1 MKNPVIGP
9 ILLAILVST
18 LAFVSNIPSIKGAG
32 NIYIL
37 PDGSISPS
45 TAPIT
50 TSDKIN
56 YFFTGS
62 INDPIVIQRSS
73 ITVDGKGFTLQG
85 TGTGWGFYLTGITG
99 VRIKD
104 TNIKSFQRGIY
115 VLSSSRDNF
124 SGNNITG
131 NTAAGMYLY
140 SSSNNNITGNNIKGN
155 SGYGICLS
163 SSSNNAIT
171 GNNVENNSPAIY
183 LTQSSSNNN
192 VIQNSIKGNNGYGI
206 YLSSSSISNKVIG
219 NKITGNFG
227 GSSIMLD
234 GSSNNVLNGND
245 IESSYDGIYMLTSS
259 RNNVTGNKIE
269 GSNVYGISLYTSSR
283 NRLTGN
289 NITGNNSNGIEAYN
303 CLNNSITG
311 NNIKNNANGL
321 YLYSSSSNNN
331 VTENNI
337 ASNGCGIILFS
348 ASNNRFYHNNFTSN
362 TNQIK
367 ISPLGLVNV
376 WNDSYPSGGNYWSDY
391 TGIDLKKGSKQDQPG
406 SDGIGDTPYIID
418 VNNLDKYPLTVPY
431 GTPSIPTY
439 ALTIEA
445 ELGGTTNPSTG
456 TYLYSRGQSVP
467 VQAIPSPSYFF
478 SHWEKDGTDVGSA
491 NPYRVVIDNNHTL
504 QSIFA
509 CTLKINTT
517 AGGTTY
523 PPPGSEIYDVG
534 TNASVDAIPQMYYY
548 FDHWVLDDMPAGQT
562 NPIIIEMNSNH
573 TIHPVFANYLFDLTI
588 LSSSHGTTDPIAGS
602 TIYIAGTNVSVTAIS
617 ENWYILDH
625 WELDGTN
632 LGDANPLTLI
642 IDANHELRAIFKI
655 HDIAVTNLTSSPRLL
670 TEGSS
675 INVIVTVAN
684 HGNYSE
690 TFNVTITLLET
701 RFIIL
706 YTVTNLT
713 LENDSSTTLTIELGL
728 SRGLYDLSAS
738 VMPVPY
744 ETNLSDNFIANGVV
758 RVAPMGHF
766 RNSDARIIII

>member
-1 MKNPVIGP
+1 MRNPVIGP
-9 ILLAILVST
+9 ILLVILVST

-32 NIYIL
+32 TITIRA
-37 PDGSISPS
+37 DGSIDPS

-50 TSDKIN
+50 TLDNVTYTFTDN
-56 YFFTGS
+56 YYGS
-62 INDPIVIQRSS
+62 IVIQRSS

-85 TGTGWGFYLTGITG
+85 TGAGWGFYLSGITG

-131 NTAAGMYLY
+131 NTAAGMYLF
-140 SSSNNNITGNNIKGN
+140 SSSNSNITGNNIKGN
-155 SGYGICLS
+155 SGYGIYFA

-171 GNNVENNSPAIY
+171 GNNVENNYSAIY
-183 LTQSSSNNN
+183 LYQSSSNNN

-206 YLSSSSISNKVIG
+206 YLSGSSISNKVIG

-227 GSSIMLD
+227 GSSMMLD

-259 RNNVTGNKIE
+259 RNNVTGNIIR
-269 GSNVYGISLYTSSR
+269 GNNVYGISLDTSSK

-289 NITGNNSNGIEAYN
+289 NITGNNGDGITAYT

-321 YLYSSSSNNN
+321 YLYHSSSNNN
-331 VTENNI
+331 VTQNNI
-337 ASNGCGIILFS
+337 ASNGYGIILSS

-391 TGIDLKKGSKQDQPG
+391 TGTDVKKGSKQDQPG

-418 VNNLDKYPLTVPY
+418 VNNLDRYPLTVPY

-439 ALTIEA
+439 ALMIEA
-445 ELGGTTNPSTG
+445 KLGGTTNPSTG
-456 TYLYSRGQSVP
+456 TYLYSRGQNVP
-467 VQAIPSPSYFF
+467 VQAIPNPTYFF
-478 SHWEKDGTDVGSA
+478 SHWEKDGTNVGSA
-491 NPYRVVIDNNHTL
+491 NPYSVVIDNNHTL
-504 QSIFA
+504 RSIFA
-509 CTLKINTT
+509 CTLRIDTT
-517 AGGTTY
+517 AGGTTN
-523 PPPGSEIYDVG
+523 PPAGSEIYDVG
-534 TNASVDAIPQMYYY
+534 SYTSVSAIPRMYYY
-548 FDHWVLDDMPAGQT
+548 FDHWVLDDTPAGQA
-562 NPIIIEMNSNH
+562 NPITIEMNSNH
-573 TIHPVFANYLFDLTI
+573 TIHAVFANYLFALNIT
-588 LSSSHGTTDPIAGS
+588 SSSGGTTNPSAGS
-602 TIYIAGTNVSVTAIS
+602 YIYIAGTNASVTAIP

-625 WELDGTN
+625 WELNGTS
-632 LGDANPLTLI
+632 LGNTNPLTLI
-642 IDANHELRAIFKI
+642 IDANHDLRAIFKI
-655 HDIAVTNLTSSPRLL
+655 HDVAVTNLTVSARLL

-675 INVIVTVAN
+675 TNVIVTVAN

-690 TFNVTITLLET
+690 AFNVTITLLEA
-701 RFIIL
+701 RFSIL
-706 YTVTNLT
+706 YTVTDLT
-713 LENDSSTTLTIELGL
+713 LENGSSTTVTVELGL

-738 VMPVPY
+738 VSPVPY
-744 ETNLSDNFIANGVV
+744 EINLSDNFIDNCVV

-766 RNSDARIIII
+766 RNFDARIIIL